1 MTQTDKEKLEAIEWE
16 MGFIYDELKHFDEE
30 GFKQDSNSFIFRQ
43 TSRKEHRNLKTEWKI
58 LYRIREI
65 LEDKS

>member
-16 MGFIYDELKHFDEE
+16 MSFIYDELKLFDEE
-30 GFKQDSNSFIFRQ
+30 
-43 TSRKEHRNLKTEWKI
+43 EHRSLKTEWKI

-65 LEDKS
+65 LEK